1 MDDDF
6 DDTDDDEFDDL
17 DFEDDDDADLE
28 LVRKAV
34 DTAFERGRQFERQRF
49 DAMIEIFRRLKH
61 DDHGGDR

>member
-1 MDDDF
+1 MDDDDF
-6 DDTDDDEFDDL
+6 DDDDFDDE
-17 DFEDDDDADLE
+17 DADLE

-49 DAMIEIFRRLKH
+49 DAMLEIFRRLKH